1 VKLSAR
7 RDSTK
12 PRRRYHWWAVVE
24 ICSEESEPTPGV
36 LAPPQALGNERPRVA
51 AAPKVWMA
59 GQSFSLSNAALRVKI
74 EIHSC
79 CDLRT
84 FEHNEACH
92 FRPAGVEVNAIGEL
106 GVDVDR

>member
-1 VKLSAR
+1 
-7 RDSTK
+7 
-12 PRRRYHWWAVVE
+12 
-24 ICSEESEPTPGV
+24 
-36 LAPPQALGNERPRVA
+36 
-51 AAPKVWMA
+51 MA